1 MIPIPPPTPACPLAS
16 LIGRISRTASFFVV
30 CAAFL
35 ISVSAR
41 AAEAASVAGTVSNAQ
56 TGNLLEGVRIEIP
69 ALRRS
74 TLTDNSGR
82 YVLSNIPA
90 GTHEIVAT
98 YIGLDPMKTQVVVGG
113 GQRIVENFD
122 LTSGI
127 YKLEAFKV
135 TGEREG
141 NAAMITEKRNADN
154 VKDIIAMDSFG
165 YLPNMSAG
173 EVVMRL
179 PGVAGSPTDE
189 GLAYRFNMRGMD
201 PALNNVTV
209 DGGSLTTLGT
219 NRSFELQSITGAMFE
234 ALELV
239 KGHTPDKGADS
250 LGGTINFKTR
260 STFSMK
266 ERHRTTYNF
275 STRWAPPFLEQ
286 TPIRSQHRAHP
297 ILNVTHQQVFDVFGE
312 QRNLGVSL
320 NLFYS
325 ENAVGGWETVF
336 DRTNL
341 LNGPAP
347 VFSYQTWDNTNN
359 RKQMSVNLKADYRW
373 SPTTKFS
380 LGFTENDNFERHRRR
395 VRVTAVT
402 GGNTTTPGTSGLRYG
417 RPAVCLRHEQ
427 QRREHRRPDGWPAQ
441 LLCADGPA
449 RFQRRTQLPEL
460 ADRIHG
466 GHCPNPPQQ
475 RSGPRRPAQY
485 APLRPGDAA
494 GRQPGGVRWRRVD
507 SRPVSGHHPPAFP
520 SERRCGLHQPQ
531 QLPPAPQ
538 RRPFAAAQRE

>member
-1 MIPIPPPTPACPLAS
+1 MRPLLLLAS
-16 LIGRISRTASFFVV
+16 AVAIGTSPLP
-30 CAAFL
+30 AADTGP
-35 ISVSAR
+35 
-41 AAEAASVAGTVSNAQ
+41 GTITGNVSNAQ
-56 TGNLLEGVRIEIP
+56 TGNHLEGVRVEIP
-69 ALRRS
+69 ALRR
-74 TLTDNSGR
+74 TALTDNAGR
-82 YVLSNIPA
+82 YVIADVPPGNYELVVS
-90 GTHEIVAT
+90 
-98 YIGLDPMKTQVVVGG
+98 YIGLDPMKAEVSIGP
-113 GQRIVENFD
+113 GQRSVRDFD

-141 NAAMITEKRNADN
+141 NAAMITEKKNADN

-266 ERHRTTYNF
+266 EKRRTTYNF

-286 TPIRSQHRAHP
+286 TPLRSQHRAHP
-297 ILNVTHQQVFDVFGE
+297 ILNLTHQEVFSVFGGE
-312 QRNLGVSL
+312 RNLGVSL

-325 ENAVGGWETVF
+325 ENAVGGWETIF
-336 DRTNL
+336 DRTNIA
-341 LNGPAP
+341 NGPAP

-373 SPTTKFS
+373 SPTTKPPPPVF
-380 LGFTENDNFERHRRR
+380 LRLHGKRQLRAAPPPRARDRRDRRQHHGAGHERNRARGVQRHRDRR
-395 VRVTAVT
+395 AAVRV
-402 GGNTTTPGTSGLRYG
+402 G
-417 RPAVCLRHEQ
+417 HEQ
-427 QRREHRRPDGWPAQ
+427 QRREHRRADGRPAELLRPDGPV
-441 LLCADGPA
+441 G
-449 RFQRRTQLPEL
+449 FQRRTQLPEL
-460 ADRIHG
+460 AD
-466 GHCPNPPQQ
+466 
-475 RSGPRRPAQY
+475 
-485 APLRPGDAA
+485 
-494 GRQPGGVRWRRVD
+494 
-507 SRPVSGHHPPAFP
+507 
-520 SERRCGLHQPQ
+520 
-531 QLPPAPQ
+531 
-538 RRPFAAAQRE
+538 